1 MSPIA
6 NTSFSQLT
14 AGLSFGGLPDE
25 LGLTSSPVG
34 NSEIKASGKR
44 GSAVLM
50 LFCSPGCQQESPSSH
65 LVFIRR
71 STTVRTHRGQISFP
85 GGRSEPDD
93 DSPEQTAI
101 RETVEEIG
109 VSAADIIICGQ
120 LPVAVA
126 LDGSIV
132 VPVVGLLD
140 TRVPVFH
147 PELSEVE
154 YVFTVPWTS
163 FRHSASQEFNF
174 NLFGNRR
181 SSHLFEMQGHRI
193 WGLTAA
199 ILHSANLP

>member
-1 MSPIA
+1 MSPTA
-6 NTSFSQLT
+6 NTSFSKLA
-14 AGLSFGGLPDE
+14 AGLSFAGLPDE
-25 LGLTSSPVG
+25 LSLTHSPVG

-50 LFCSPGCQQESPSSH
+50 LFCSPGNQPRFPSSH

-71 STTVRTHRGQISFP
+71 STKVKTHKGQISFP
-85 GGRSEPDD
+85 GGRSEPYD

-109 VSAADIIICGQ
+109 VSAADIIVCGQ
-120 LPVAVA
+120 LPVAEA
-126 LDGSIV
+126 LDGSMI
-132 VPVVGLLD
+132 VPVVGLL
-140 TRVPVFH
+140 TTKVPVFH

-154 YVFTVPWTS
+154 YVFTVPWTC
-163 FRHSASQEFNF
+163 FRHTASVPFNF

-181 SSHLFEMQGHRI
+181 SSHLFEAEGHRI